1 MSTSLNFLSKQPILN
16 DRYIIKKE
24 LGTGTTST
32 VYECLDKQTNETKAA
47 KIYNNNAIV
56 AFKKELKILEKISE
70 INSNSHIK
78 CYESGIGFLTQEEKT
93 TQKMFVILELG
104 DHGSLFDAIYQTKK
118 GFSED
123 VCKFLLFK
131 ILNAADDLH
140 KNGICHRDIKSE
152 NMILVGKDYDL
163 KLCDFGLSAKFLNNN
178 NERKKLKRQIGTECY
193 CAPEILE
200 GKEYDGDKVDIFS
213 IGAVL
218 FILMTKNF
226 GFKDAR
232 INNSPFNTKQIL
244 YKLIKDKQYKQYWE
258 ILETKFKIA
267 VESEKFKNLYLK
279 MVAYEPEERPTI
291 EEIKKDEWMQDIMN
305 ANPEQLTILKN
316 KMISEMNLQSS

>member
-123 VCKFLLFK
+123 VCKFLLLK

-152 NMILVGKDYDL
+152 NMIIVGKDYDL

-244 YKLIKDKQYKQYWE
+244 YKLIKDKQYHNIGKFSKQ
-258 ILETKFKIA
+258 
-267 VESEKFKNLYLK
+267 N
-279 MVAYEPEERPTI
+279 
-291 EEIKKDEWMQDIMN
+291 IK
-305 ANPEQLTILKN
+305 
-316 KMISEMNLQSS
+316 

>member
-1 MSTSLNFLSKQPILN
+1 MSTSLNFLPKQPTLN

-32 VYECLDKQTNETKAA
+32 VYECLDKQTNERKAV
-47 KIYNNNAIV
+47 KIYNNNAIL

-78 CYESGIGFLTQEEKT
+78 CYESGIGFLTQEEKS
-93 TQKMFVILELG
+93 TQKIFVILELG

-123 VCKFLLFK
+123 VCKLILFE

-140 KNGICHRDIKSE
+140 KKGVCHRDIKSE
-152 NMILVGKDYDL
+152 NMILVGPNYDL

-244 YKLIKDKQYKQYWE
+244 YKLIKDKQYEQYWE
-258 ILETKFKIA
+258 ILETKFKIS

-279 MVAYEPEERPTI
+279 MVAYEPKERPTI

-305 ANPEQLTILKN
+305 ANPEQLTILRN